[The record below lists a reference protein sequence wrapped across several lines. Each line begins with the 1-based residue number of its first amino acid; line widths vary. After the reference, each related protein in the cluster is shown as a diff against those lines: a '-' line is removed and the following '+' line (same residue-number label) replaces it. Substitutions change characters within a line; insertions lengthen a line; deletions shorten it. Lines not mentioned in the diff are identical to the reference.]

1 MMVTRTRHA
10 GALRAAIAAFLLV
23 VVAIADAVAAP
34 ANATCP
40 PLLDHRFPA
49 LLTGKS
55 QSLCEYSGKVVL
67 VVNTASACG
76 YTPQYQGLEALYKRY
91 AARGLVV
98 VGFPSND
105 FGGQEPG
112 SNKEVADFCQVN
124 YGVSFP
130 MVEKTVV
137 SGPRAHPLYAS
148 LSQQTG
154 SAPQWNFHKY
164 LIDRNGTK
172 VTGFASAID
181 PGSPRMTREIERLLA
196 Q

>member
-10 GALRAAIAAFLLV
+10 GALRAAIAVSLLFV
-23 VVAIADAVAAP
+23 AAIADGVAAP
-34 ANATCP
+34 TTCP

-148 LSQQTG
+148 LAQQTG

>member
-1 MMVTRTRHA
+1 MMKVGVLQRCRQA
-10 GALRAAIAAFLLV
+10 
-23 VVAIADAVAAP
+23 AVAGLIVLSA
-34 ANATCP
+34 AGSGVQAATGGCA
-40 PLLDHRFPA
+40 PLLNYSFPA
-49 LLTGKS
+49 LLTGKP
-55 QSLCEYSGKVVL
+55 QSLCQYSGKVIL

-76 YTPQYQGLEALYKRY
+76 FTPQYEALEAVYKRF

-112 SNKEVADFCQVN
+112 SNKDVADFCRVN

-137 SGPRAHPLYAS
+137 SGAQANPFYAGLAQRA
-148 LSQQTG
+148 G
-154 SAPQWNFHKY
+154 GFPQWNFHKY
-164 LIDRNGTK
+164 LIDRSGSR
-172 VTGFASAID
+172 VLAFPSVID
-181 PGSPRMTREIERLLA
+181 PGSPRVTREIERFLA

>member
-10 GALRAAIAAFLLV
+10 GALRAAIAVSLLFV
-23 VVAIADAVAAP
+23 AAIADGGAAP
-34 ANATCP
+34 TNCP

>member
-10 GALRAAIAAFLLV
+10 GALCAAIAVSLLF
-23 VVAIADAVAAP
+23 VAASADAVAAP
-34 ANATCP
+34 TNASCP
-40 PLLDHRFPA
+40 ALLDHRFPA

-148 LSQQTG
+148 LAQQTG

-164 LIDRNGTK
+164 LIDRNGAK

>member
-10 GALRAAIAAFLLV
+10 GALRAAIAASLLFV
-23 VVAIADAVAAP
+23 MAIAHGVAAP
-34 ANATCP
+34 TNCP
-40 PLLDHRFPA
+40 SLLDHRFPA
-49 LLTGKS
+49 LLTGKP

-148 LSQQTG
+148 LAQQTG

>member
-1 MMVTRTRHA
+1 MKLQRFICGVF
-10 GALRAAIAAFLLV
+10 LLLAAFS
-23 VVAIADAVAAP
+23 AGHAA
-34 ANATCP
+34 ATCA
-40 PLLDHRFPA
+40 PLLDHSFPA
-49 LLTGKS
+49 LLTGKP
-55 QSLCEYSGKVVL
+55 QSLCQYGGKVLL

-76 YTPQYQGLEALYKRY
+76 FTPQYEGLEALYKRY

-130 MVEKTVV
+130 MFEKTAV
-137 SGPRAHPLYAS
+137 SGPRANPLYVS
-148 LSQQTG
+148 LAQQG
-154 SAPQWNFHKY
+154 GGAPQWNFHKY
-164 LIDRNGTK
+164 LVDRSGTR
-172 VTGFASAID
+172 VTAFPSAID
-181 PGSPRMTREIERLLA
+181 PGSPRIVREIEKLLA

>member
-1 MMVTRTRHA
+1 MMESRGRLA
-10 GALRAAIAAFLLV
+10 AALRAATAAVLL
-23 VVAIADAVAAP
+23 AVAALTQGGAVA
-34 ANATCP
+34 ANCP

-49 LLTGKS
+49 LLTGKP

-76 YTPQYQGLEALYKRY
+76 YTSQYQGLEALYKRY

-112 SNKEVADFCQVN
+112 SNKEVAEFCQVN

-137 SGPRAHPLYAS
+137 SGPRANPLYAT
-148 LSQQTG
+148 LAQQG
-154 SAPQWNFHKY
+154 GGAPQWNFHKY
-164 LIDRNGTK
+164 LIDRNGSK